1 MILEV
6 ARECHR
12 MGVLCSEFGETNVIS
27 NPYFKYLTLPGES
40 MGKLFVS
47 DLKPKEEVE
56 SVFLVKIF
64 TPMEDRTGK
73 KYFNFILTDSTGDL
87 EARLWSYSE
96 ELEKTISK
104 NDFVRVKGK
113 VNLYQG
119 RKQFVISHIEKL
131 PQDQVNTDD
140 FVMKAAEN
148 PESMYSK
155 LLAIVNNLS
164 DVYIR
169 DLLKN
174 ILSDAEISRRL
185 KTWQAGKSIH
195 HAYKSGLLE
204 HILSCTTLGVQL
216 SHHYKANENY
226 VVAGCIL
233 HDLCKIYELSD
244 GINVDYTE
252 EGKLVGHL
260 VKGLEIVD
268 RFAYKI
274 KDFPHQTKMHL
285 KHILLSHHGE
295 YEYGSPKIP
304 QTSEAYLVHLID
316 LMDSKMN
323 ALEMVKR
330 LDSSSGHWSGFVK
343 HLDRVVYKADLPFYD
358 SYIEESG
365 APIHHSPRE
374 EKKPVRSP
382 SAQVSEPKTSLWKM
396 LSGFKVD

>member
-1 MILEV
+1 M
-6 ARECHR
+6 
-12 MGVLCSEFGETNVIS
+12 S
-27 NPYFKYLTLPGES
+27 
-40 MGKLFVS
+40 KLFVA

-73 KYFNFILTDSTGDL
+73 RYFNLILTDSTGDL
-87 EARLWSYSE
+87 EARLWTYSE

-104 NDFVRVKGK
+104 NDFVKVKGK
-113 VNLYQG
+113 VNLFQG
-119 RKQFVISHIEKL
+119 RKQFVIAHIEKL
-131 PQDQVNTDD
+131 SADKVNTDD
-140 FVMKAAEN
+140 FIMKAAEN
-148 PESMYSK
+148 PEVMYGK
-155 LLAIVNNLS
+155 LLGIVDELT

-174 ILSDAEISRRL
+174 ILHDPEISRRL

-204 HILSCTTLGVQL
+204 HILSCTTLGINL
-216 SHHYKANENY
+216 SFHYKVNENY

-233 HDLCKIYELSD
+233 HDLCKIYELTD

-268 RFAYKI
+268 RFSYKI

-323 ALEMVKR
+323 SLEMVKR
-330 LDSSSGHWSGFVK
+330 LDSSTGHWSGFVK

-358 SYIEESG
+358 SYQEETES
-365 APIHHSPRE
+365 APQVKRE
-374 EKKPVRSP
+374 EKRPTPVKPTT
-382 SAQVSEPKTSLWKM
+382 EPKTSLGKM
-396 LSGFKVD
+396 LTGFKIEE